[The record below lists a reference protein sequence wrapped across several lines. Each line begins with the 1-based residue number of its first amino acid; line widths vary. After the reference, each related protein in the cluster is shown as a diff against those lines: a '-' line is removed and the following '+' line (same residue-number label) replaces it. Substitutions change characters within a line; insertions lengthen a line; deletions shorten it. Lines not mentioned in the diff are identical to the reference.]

1 MFTGIIEE
9 VGTIRSISTDRI
21 TISCKEILKD
31 CKIGDSIA
39 VNGVCLTV
47 VEFGKDYFCADVSK
61 ETYKVTAFSDLKIGN
76 IVNLERALTLSSRL
90 GGHIVSG
97 HTDTVGKI
105 IDINKLSEFYEFKI
119 GFNKEYSKYVA
130 KKGSITVNGIS
141 LTVADCSQDFVTIA
155 IIPHTFDMTVL
166 RVLKVGDNVNLE
178 FDILAKY
185 VEKFLSSSDNNS
197 ITVNFLAENGFC

>member
-39 VNGVCLTV
+39 ANGVCLTV
-47 VEFGKDYFCADVSK
+47 VEFGKDYFCAVVSK